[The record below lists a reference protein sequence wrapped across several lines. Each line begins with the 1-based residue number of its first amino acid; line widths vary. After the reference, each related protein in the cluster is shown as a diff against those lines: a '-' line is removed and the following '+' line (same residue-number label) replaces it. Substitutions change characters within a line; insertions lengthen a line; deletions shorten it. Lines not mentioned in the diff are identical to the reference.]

1 MDAASL
7 MFDITEISCATAAEG
22 EPPTSAS
29 GPSAQEGS
37 DDEMAGIDPEFLAA
51 LPEELQAEV
60 LEAQRRERRQ
70 RRAEAEHAAAQ
81 VNSCLPGLIRIAL
94 GRL

>member
-1 MDAASL
+1 MY
-7 MFDITEISCATAAEG
+7 MWRAAEG
-22 EPPTSAS
+22 DAPAGAS
-29 GPSAQEGS
+29 GPSAQDGS

-81 VNSCLPGLIRIAL
+81 VISILAGPDAHCSLEIG
-94 GRL
+94 GR

>member
-1 MDAASL
+1 MW
-7 MFDITEISCATAAEG
+7 CAAEG
-22 EPPTSAS
+22 GLSTDAA
-29 GPSAQEGS
+29 GPSAQNDS

-81 VNSCLPGLIRIAL
+81 VSLVPTGLAYYCLRSDQP
-94 GRL
+94 